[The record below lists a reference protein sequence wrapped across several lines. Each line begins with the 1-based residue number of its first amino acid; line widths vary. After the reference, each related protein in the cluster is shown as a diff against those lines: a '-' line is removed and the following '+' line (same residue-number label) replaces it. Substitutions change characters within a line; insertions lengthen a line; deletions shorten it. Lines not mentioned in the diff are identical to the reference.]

1 MKQLLSERFYAYW
14 ADPEHSWTVRMTIK
28 MRDDIDRTMM
38 CEAVAATQQR
48 YPYYG
53 VRLRKTIGD
62 NDFEY
67 YALEENTQPW
77 VVMPTQQPAILL
89 SPESNDHLLAFSCW
103 DDSIALD
110 FFHALTDGTGAY
122 NVLRTLIYEYCRR
135 RYDSQLSREGI
146 RVAGDDINPDE
157 WLDPASLPRPES
169 LDVLPVPPMPRPIN
183 LMKEAAVPVQDAVET
198 VNVQVSEE
206 QMLDYVKHRDTSP
219 ATLISLMLDRAIA
232 RLHPDSDDA
241 VPIVALAINQRPAL
255 GTPLA
260 GVSLASA
267 LRLPLT
273 HELQQMTD
281 DLQETVF
288 RGMVVLQSNADN
300 VVEKFW
306 MTNDRMDQLDRIPTV
321 AGRHQAMA
329 GAYQQAAAA
338 GTCVMSYV
346 GKANFGAAE
355 RYICDLCT
363 EVWAPYAITI
373 ELSAAGGQFCISWM
387 QRFSNDAYLNAFIA
401 ELHRQGLDATIAWH
415 RPLVV
420 ATVADY
426 HNILRDPDRVRK

>member
-1 MKQLLSERFYAYW
+1 MKQLLSERFYTYW

-28 MRDDIDRTMM
+28 MCDSIDRTMM

-62 NDFEY
+62 NGFEFY
-67 YALEENTQPW
+67 VLEENLLPW
-77 VVMPTQQPAILL
+77 VVMPSQKPALLL
-89 SPESNDHLLAFSCW
+89 SPEANDHLLSFSCW
-103 DDSIALD
+103 DDCIALD

-122 NVLRTLIYEYCRR
+122 NLLRTLMYEYCRR
-135 RYDSQLSREGI
+135 RYDNQLSREGI
-146 RVAGDDINPDE
+146 RVAGDDISPDE
-157 WLDPASLPRPES
+157 WVDPASRPRPEN
-169 LDVLPVPPMPRPIN
+169 LDVLPVPPFPRPIN
-183 LMKEAAVPVQDAVET
+183 LMTEAVVPACDAVET
-198 VNVQVSEE
+198 VYMQVSEE
-206 QMLDYVKHRDTSP
+206 QMMQYVKPRDTSP

-232 RLHPDSDDA
+232 RLHPNGDEA
-241 VPIVALAINQRPAL
+241 VPVVTLAINQRPAM

-260 GVSLASA
+260 GVSMASS

-273 HELQQMTD
+273 YEVQQMPD

-300 VVEKFW
+300 VVNTFW
-306 MTNDRMDQLDRIPTV
+306 LINDRMDQLERIPTT

-329 GAYQQAAAA
+329 GAYQQAATA

-355 RYICDLCT
+355 CYICDLCT
-363 EVWAPYAITI
+363 EVWTPYAITI

-387 QRFSNDAYLNAFIA
+387 QRLNNDAYLDAFIA
-401 ELHRQGLDATIAWH
+401 ELHRQGLDATIAWR

-420 ATVADY
+420 ATIADF
-426 HNILRDPDRVRK
+426 HNNI

>member
-1 MKQLLSERFYAYW
+1 MKQLLSERFYTYW

-28 MRDDIDRTMM
+28 MRDGIDRSMM

-53 VRLRKTIGD
+53 VRLRKTLGD
-62 NDFEY
+62 NGFEY
-67 YALEENTQPW
+67 YALEENKLPW
-77 VVMPTQQPAILL
+77 VVSPRWQPALLL
-89 SPESNDHLLAFSCW
+89 SPEANDHLLAFSCW
-103 DDSIALD
+103 EDCIALD
-110 FFHALTDGTGAY
+110 FFHALTDGSGAY
-122 NVLRTLIYEYCRR
+122 NVLRTLMYEYCRR
-135 RYDSQLSREGI
+135 RYDSKLSREGI

-157 WLDPASLPRPES
+157 WLDPASLPRPED
-169 LDVLPVPPMPRPIN
+169 LGVLTVPPMPRPIN
-183 LMKEAAVPVQDAVET
+183 LMKEAAVPVQDALET
-198 VNVQVSEE
+198 VYVQVSEE
-206 QMLDYVKHRDTSP
+206 QMMEYVKQRDTSP
-219 ATLISLMLDRAIA
+219 ATLISLMLNRAIA
-232 RLHPDSDDA
+232 RLHPDRDDA
-241 VPIVALAINQRPAL
+241 APVVALAINQRPAL

-267 LRLPLT
+267 LSLPLT
-273 HELQQMTD
+273 HDVQQMSD

-300 VVEKFW
+300 IIETFW
-306 MTNDRMDQLDRIPTV
+306 MSKDRMDQLERIPTV

-329 GAYQQAAAA
+329 GAYQQAVAA

-355 RYICDLCT
+355 RYICHLCT
-363 EVWAPYAITI
+363 EVWTPYAITI

-387 QRFSNDAYLNAFIA
+387 QRFINDAYLNVFID
-401 ELHRQGLDATIAWH
+401 ELRRQGLDATIAWR

-426 HNILRDPDRVRK
+426 HNML

>member
-1 MKQLLSERFYAYW
+1 
-14 ADPEHSWTVRMTIK
+14 
-28 MRDDIDRTMM
+28 
-38 CEAVAATQQR
+38 
-48 YPYYG
+48 
-53 VRLRKTIGD
+53 
-62 NDFEY
+62 
-67 YALEENTQPW
+67 
-77 VVMPTQQPAILL
+77 
-89 SPESNDHLLAFSCW
+89 
-103 DDSIALD
+103 
-110 FFHALTDGTGAY
+110 
-122 NVLRTLIYEYCRR
+122 
-135 RYDSQLSREGI
+135 
-146 RVAGDDINPDE
+146 
-157 WLDPASLPRPES
+157 
-169 LDVLPVPPMPRPIN
+169 
-183 LMKEAAVPVQDAVET
+183 MKEAALTVQDAVET
-198 VNVQVSEE
+198 VYVQVSEE
-206 QMLDYVKHRDTSP
+206 QMLEYVKHRDTSP

-321 AGRHQAMA
+321 AGRHQTMA
-329 GAYQQAAAA
+329 GAYAQAAAA

-355 RYICDLCT
+355 RYICGLCT

-401 ELHRQGLDATIAWH
+401 ELHRQGLDATIAWR